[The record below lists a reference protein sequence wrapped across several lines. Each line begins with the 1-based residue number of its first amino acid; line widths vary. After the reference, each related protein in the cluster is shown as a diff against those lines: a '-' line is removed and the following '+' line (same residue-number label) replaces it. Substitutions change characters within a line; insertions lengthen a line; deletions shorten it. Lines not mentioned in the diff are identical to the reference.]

1 MQTMNRLPRFYVV
14 KTGHLN
20 YQENYA
26 LKLSL
31 PVASLDVICVH
42 FKKNTRAYLSFFL
55 LQTVL
60 VHTCMKPS
68 KPDTKFLS

>member
-1 MQTMNRLPRFYVV
+1 MNKRPRFYVM

-31 PVASLDVICVH
+31 PVASLDVIYVH
-42 FKKNTRAYLSFFL
+42 FKNTRAYLSFFL

-60 VHTCMKPS
+60 LHTCMKPS

>member
-1 MQTMNRLPRFYVV
+1 M

-31 PVASLDVICVH
+31 PVASLDVIYVH
-42 FKKNTRAYLSFFL
+42 FKKYKGLPIIL
-55 LQTVL
+55 LAANCTGTQMYETL
-60 VHTCMKPS
+60 
-68 KPDTKFLS
+68 

>member
-1 MQTMNRLPRFYVV
+1 MQTINKLPRFYVL

-31 PVASLDVICVH
+31 PVASLDVIYVH
-42 FKKNTRAYLSFFL
+42 FKKYKGLPIIL
-55 LQTVL
+55 LASNCTGTHMYEAL
-60 VHTCMKPS
+60 
-68 KPDTKFLS
+68 